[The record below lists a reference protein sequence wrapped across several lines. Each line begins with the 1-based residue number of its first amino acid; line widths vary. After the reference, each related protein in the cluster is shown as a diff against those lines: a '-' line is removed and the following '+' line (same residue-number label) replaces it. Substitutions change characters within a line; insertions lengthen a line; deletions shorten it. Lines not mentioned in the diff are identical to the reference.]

1 MKELVKVTRIENEF
15 VVVVNN
21 EGKESK
27 RKYFELNNRIQKI
40 VETKMAF
47 NYKGYVYPLQFLISM
62 IFNKYR
68 VWHNCQIGKVSFNS

>member
-27 RKYFELNNRIQKI
+27 RKYFELNNRIQKSLKQKWHSI
-40 VETKMAF
+40 I
-47 NYKGYVYPLQFLISM
+47 KGMFIQLI
-62 IFNKYR
+62 
-68 VWHNCQIGKVSFNS
+68 